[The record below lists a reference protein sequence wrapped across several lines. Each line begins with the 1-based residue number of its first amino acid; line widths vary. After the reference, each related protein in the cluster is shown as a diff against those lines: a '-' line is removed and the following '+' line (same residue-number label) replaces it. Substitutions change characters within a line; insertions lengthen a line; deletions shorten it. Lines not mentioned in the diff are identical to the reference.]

1 MGENMADKSY
11 FERTGKLGP
20 KIDVYRQDGTAHGKP
35 SGPASYLHS
44 TCWHRTCREA
54 VQDAAVKYGMK
65 PGNLFA
71 RFDKPVRT

>member
-1 MGENMADKSY
+1 MADKSY

-20 KIDVYRQDGTAHGKP
+20 KIHVYRQDRTP
-35 SGPASYLHS
+35 FRSVTYLHS

-54 VQDAAVKYGMK
+54 VQAAAVKYGMK
-65 PGNLFA
+65 AANLYA